1 MIKNKNSLQL
11 LKRRSFLL
19 GGIKSIFTLVVF
31 GKLYYLQIL
40 NKSKYGKL
48 SDLNRIKVKI
58 LYPERGII
66 YDFFGKQIALNRP
79 DYQLNI
85 FKEKSE
91 LINSYISKLQD
102 VINFSDEDFL
112 QLRQN
117 LQNKD
122 ISDFI
127 IVKKNLNWNELQA
140 FELISNKFPFLFI
153 NKEKVRSYKDDYVFS
168 HVLGYVGYR
177 NDIED
182 PKLKNLKFGISGL
195 EQLFDKKLIGTDGW
209 IKLETNSKGRIK
221 KELQK
226 KISIPGQN
234 IKTNLIAAVQ
244 EYSYSLLKDMNAS
257 AVMINCKTG
266 GVNCLVST
274 PSFDNNEFSNGVSNE
289 KWKDLINNESKPL
302 LNRCTAGLY
311 SPGSTYKLITALF
324 VLENLNFDPKTEF
337 FCPGFVEFGNRKF
350 HCWKKEGHGS
360 VNLKEAIK
368 KSCDCYFYNLARIIK
383 IDPLSNFS
391 KKFTLGKKTEIDIP
405 NELIGIMPDS
415 KWKIN
420 KKGERWQKG
429 ETLNTVIGQGFMLST
444 PLQITVMTAIIAS
457 GKKITPSILK
467 SSIAFFE
474 DIDVSLSNLEFIR
487 KSMYAVVN
495 EWDGTAYASRLPGKF
510 KMVGKTGTSQV
521 RKISKEERDSGVLKN
536 EEIAYKLRDHSI
548 FTGFA
553 PFDNPE
559 FALTVV
565 AEHMG
570 SGSKVAAPVA
580 KKIMKF
586 TLDHIKRNT

>member
-19 GGIKSIFTLVVF
+19 GGIKSIFTLIVF

-66 YDFFGKQIALNRP
+66 YDLFGNQIALNRP

-91 LINSYISKLQD
+91 LINRYISKLQD
-102 VINFSDEDFL
+102 VINFSNEDFL
-112 QLRQN
+112 QLRQS

-177 NDIED
+177 NDIKD

-195 EQLFDKKLIGTDGW
+195 EKLFDKKLIGTDGW

-244 EYSYSLLKDMNAS
+244 EYSYSLLRDMNAA

-274 PSFDNNEFSNGVSNE
+274 PSFDNNEFSNGVSTE
-289 KWKDLINNESKPL
+289 KWRDLVNNESKPL
-302 LNRCTAGLY
+302 LNRCIAGLY

-324 VLENLNFDPKTEF
+324 VLENLNFDPKIEF
-337 FCPGFVEFGNRKF
+337 FCTGFVESGNRKF

-360 VNLKEAIK
+360 VNLKEAIQ

-383 IDPLSNFS
+383 IDSLSNFS
-391 KKFTLGKKTEIDIP
+391 KEFTLGKKTEIDIP
-405 NELIGIMPDS
+405 NELMGIMPDS

-444 PLQITVMTAIIAS
+444 PLQITLMTAIIAS
-457 GKKITPSILK
+457 GKKITPSVLK
-467 SSIAFFE
+467 SSTTFFE
-474 DIDVSLSNLEFIR
+474 DINVSLSNLEFIR

-495 EWDGTAYASRLPGKF
+495 EWDGTAYASRLPGKL

-570 SGSKVAAPVA
+570 SGSKVAAPAA

-586 TLDHIKRNT
+586 TLDYIKRNT